1 MDDFAK
7 ELNTLFISTYRS
19 ITKVEEAML
28 KTLSAGS
35 LTIREMHIIES
46 IGKGGNDGVNITDI
60 AQEMQITLPSVT
72 IAIKKL
78 ENKGYVT
85 KDRSREDGRRVYVH
99 LTEAGRRAEVAHRY
113 FHRQMLKAVC
123 AKVSQEQRPVLIEV
137 IRALNEFLQ
146 GEVEQ
151 FENCQGRTEH

>member
-78 ENKGYVT
+78 KNKGYVT

-123 AKVSQEQRPVLIEV
+123 SKVSPEQRPMLIEV
-137 IRALNEFLQ
+137 VRTLNEFLQ

-151 FENCQGRTEH
+151 FENGQGRAEH

>member
-7 ELNTLFISTYRS
+7 ELNTLFVSTYRS

-85 KDRSREDGRRVYVH
+85 KGRSREDGRRVYVH

-123 AKVSQEQRPVLIEV
+123 AKVSREQRPVLIEV

-151 FENCQGRTEH
+151 FENCQGRAEH

>member
-123 AKVSQEQRPVLIEV
+123 AKVSREQRPVLIEV